1 MTINRLSYKAFI
13 NRYKPIPNHL
23 NPDSGFDGLMF
34 DTSGKE
40 LSHVN
45 EAEPA
50 RIWTLI
56 EGKDGFL
63 RIYNGSHKGNRFG
76 YFITEIPYDGKGNV
90 EISLMASHWDKAEE
104 YADQLLA
111 RSTSKQEKVYILEV
125 CTACSI
131 IAAAV
136 CYFLMRQAKE
146 AAACD
151 LINQMIKKAGE

>member
-13 NRYKPIPNHL
+13 NRYKPILNHL
-23 NPDSGFDGLMF
+23 NPDAGFDGLMF
-34 DTSGKE
+34 DTSGQE

-45 EAEPA
+45 EIEPA

-63 RIYNGSHKGNRFG
+63 RIHNGLHKGNRFG
-76 YFITEIPYDGKGNV
+76 YFISEIPYEDKGNV

-111 RSTSKQEKVYILEV
+111 RSTSRQEKTYILEV

-131 IAAAV
+131 IAAGV

-146 AAACD
+146 AVASD
-151 LINQMIKKAGE
+151 LINRMIKNSSS